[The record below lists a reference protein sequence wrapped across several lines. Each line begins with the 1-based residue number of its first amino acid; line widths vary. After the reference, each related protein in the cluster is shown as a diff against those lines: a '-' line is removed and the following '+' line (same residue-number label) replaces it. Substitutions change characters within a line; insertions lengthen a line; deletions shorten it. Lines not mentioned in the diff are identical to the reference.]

1 MRVSLQHV
9 FPVAALTVLAAG
21 SIWLERAT
29 RGPDETP
36 LQSAQQGPD
45 VVVEQMAIT
54 RFDINGKP
62 HYYLDARQ
70 MEHLPGTASARLT
83 DPVVNLLRD
92 DSRMRLAA
100 DTAVARDDGERVD
113 LSGNV
118 RGERT
123 LPGAPTTHFASASLI
138 VWPNVESAKS
148 TDPVTIT
155 QEGATA
161 RGDGMTADNLF
172 GLITLTGQ
180 VRAHMPI
187 KRN

>member
-1 MRVSLQHV
+1 MRISLQHV
-9 FPVAALTVLAAG
+9 FPIAALTALAAG

-29 RGPDETP
+29 RTPDEVAS
-36 LQSAQQGPD
+36 QDVQQGPD
-45 VVVEQMAIT
+45 VVVEQMAVT
-54 RFDINGKP
+54 RFDLNGNP

-70 MEHLPGTASARLT
+70 MEHLPGTANAHLT

-92 DSRMRLAA
+92 DARMRLAA

-113 LSGNV
+113 LAGHV

-123 LPGAPTTHFASASLI
+123 LPGAPPTHFASDSLI

-148 TDPVTIT
+148 LDPVTIT
-155 QEGATA
+155 QDGAVA
-161 RGDGMTADNLF
+161 RGNGMTADNLF

-180 VRAHMPI
+180 VHTHMPM

>member
-1 MRVSLQHV
+1 MRVSLHHV
-9 FPVAALTVLAAG
+9 FPIAALTALAAG

-29 RGPDETP
+29 RGPDTAP
-36 LQSAQQGPD
+36 AQAAQQGPD

-54 RFDINGKP
+54 RFDINGRP

-70 MEHLPGTASARLT
+70 MEHLPGTANSHLT

-113 LSGNV
+113 LAGNV
-118 RGERT
+118 RGERM
-123 LPGAPTTHFASASLI
+123 LPDAPPMHFASASLV

-148 TDPVTIT
+148 LDPVTIT
-155 QEGATA
+155 QEGAVA
-161 RGDGMTADNLF
+161 RGNGMTADNVF

-180 VRAHMPI
+180 VQAHMPI
-187 KRN
+187 KRK